1 LRIDNPTFASA
12 NESDSKEPRYVIEI
26 SFDSANT
33 DLLYLTSHSD
43 TETPAGA
50 IGAGIVIENV
60 IEGFSGQSQEINP
73 DRGNST
79 IGGFTFNLVDVG
91 AQLTTYQRDKL
102 SFGRGLRHKQIAAY
116 VGFEGHAW
124 DDYQKIL
131 TYIIDSVDY
140 LDGVYTFTCSDI
152 QRQARKS
159 IFEPEVT
166 FLSASVGPDDLL
178 IPVSVNDLT
187 KFPTVEHDASYSER
201 PNQTV
206 SYVRIENEVIC
217 HSGLVNDVTLGPS
230 FQVIQRG
237 ALNTK
242 ASEHVLKE
250 NTSADRQEKITEHI
264 YIEGPA
270 AKIIYAILTG
280 FLSGQSATLPDNW
293 HLGIKPQYVRLSDFE
308 NIGDD
313 LWNVTNASGRSV
325 RFEGYKKTDGK
336 LFIEREIL
344 LWLGCF
350 MPVYSDGSLGL
361 KRLTNVL
368 SDSGYLVELNFLN
381 VINYGRLKH
390 DYSRVIN
397 QIDIEWNYNFNK
409 DDFTKNSILID
420 AESLAIH
427 QEAPKKT
434 FKFRGVHTGKHTDED
449 ILNHFDSMRDRF
461 SGPPLAIEV
470 EVSSSL
476 NRLEVGDNVRLTLD
490 QVRDFTGANINLS
503 RTFEVQRV
511 QTNWI
516 TGDVKLRLFGS
527 SQRAGT
533 LQRTSLSNVL
543 QDSFYPVGIELSTVL
558 NIVSGVVTLD
568 GALNGNALL
577 SNAIYY
583 YEANLEIA
591 SGVTVTI
598 NQNVQLRI
606 RGFLTVNGKI
616 DGKGGGLLG
625 GAGGSLFADNG
636 LDSITVNLV
645 SGTEL
650 AALDNASPGIS
661 GYLGSAKSS
670 GNLYAAGNVDFL
682 TSRRFGIVT
691 EGKLQSIPNY
701 NLENKLTDVSGLPVD
716 LRGTSGPGG
725 RLLSRRDGGLTL
737 GHPLY
742 VVGNGGNGGNGGA
755 GLLIIC
761 RGMAFGASGT
771 IDTSGGDGLL
781 GGGAVVRSKQLYASS
796 GAGGAPGG
804 LVVLLDGLSTPP
816 ELFTGHIALQGESP
830 INGATVYDA
839 RITSAQMAAQ
849 GISALT
855 VHQSHLGFSS
865 FDWFDA
871 AYGLQYIPES
881 SSIDEETGPKPPP
894 VSGFTSEISG
904 ENALLKWDSII
915 TSELSHFELRS
926 GTVWATANPIAE
938 VRLNYFNI
946 TLLTPGTYNYLIK
959 AVFYSGQKSE
969 TAALTTLDATSFIP
983 TTPGADITGDNISL
997 GIINQGA
1004 LATADT
1010 VDYGTQVGGAERP
1023 DNNATKNTM
1032 YYQATEP
1039 AGTLDDL
1046 WYNTSN
1052 YLFYRHNGTGWVIVS
1067 NNYTSSSQ
1075 LADGAGWSNT
1085 ANWSQVVNNNGA
1097 RPANYATYNPGSFA
1111 NLIGRITYTNMGS
1124 YFDPAAIDETYIKE
1138 ITAGTI
1144 NVANLSAINAILGNV
1159 TAGIITASSF
1169 STAFSG
1175 KRVDINVSNTN
1186 EVRVYD
1192 GVNTLRGSFGY
1203 NSLPGAGDFAIGYF
1217 VGDSSSYGVY
1227 ATSTGNLAAIYATTT
1242 SNQIAIKCEVS
1253 TAVGLFS
1260 LVSSSGIG
1268 VLAQTTNS
1276 AGIPFDASP
1285 TSSGRAH
1292 IRLSSNVTYQ
1302 TARQGSG
1309 FLRRTI
1315 QGMQYDG
1322 NTGIPRLVTPST
1334 CFIKDVKSNNVAGG
1348 TFTSGAWQTRDLNSL
1363 VSDGFE
1369 AAFCTLS
1376 VNRFTLIQGTYIIR
1390 ASAPAMY
1397 CNSHVAKLRNVSVNA
1412 DTVVGSA
1419 ERSATGSGAWAQTN
1433 SLIVG
1438 KFTIASSQTF
1448 EIQHR
1453 CATTRLTNGFGIAAN
1468 FGVSE
1473 VYTTVEITK
1482 IA

>member
-1 LRIDNPTFASA
+1 LRVDNPNFANA
-12 NESDSKEPRYVIEI
+12 NESESKEPRYVIQI

-33 DLLYLTSHSD
+33 DFLYLTSHSD
-43 TETPAGA
+43 TATPAGA

-79 IGGFTFNLVDVG
+79 IGVFTFNSVDVA

-102 SFGRGLRHKQIAAY
+102 NFGRGLRHKQIIAY
-116 VGFEGHAW
+116 VGHEGHAW
-124 DDYQKIL
+124 SDYQKIL
-131 TYIIDSVDY
+131 TYIIDSADY

-152 QRQARKS
+152 QRKTRKT

-178 IPVSVNDLT
+178 IPVNVNDLA

-201 PNQTV
+201 PNETV

-230 FQVIQRG
+230 FQVVQRG

-293 HLGIKPQYVRLSDFE
+293 HLGINPVHVRLSDFE

-313 LWNVTNASGRSV
+313 LWNVTNSSGRSV

-368 SDSGYLVELNFLN
+368 SDAGYLIELNSSN
-381 VINYGRLKH
+381 VISYGRLKH

-397 QIDIEWNYNFNK
+397 QLDIDWNYNFSK
-409 DDFTKNSILID
+409 DDFTKSSILID

-461 SGPPLAIEV
+461 SGPPLAIEI

-476 NRLEVGDNVRLTLD
+476 NRLEVGDNVKLTLD
-490 QVRDFTGANINLS
+490 QVRDFTGENINLS

-558 NIVSGVVTLD
+558 NIVGGVVTLD
-568 GALNGNALL
+568 GTLNGNALL

-583 YEANLEIA
+583 YEGNLEIA

-625 GAGGSLFADNG
+625 GAGGNLFADNN
-636 LDSITVNLV
+636 LTVISQTAV
-645 SGTEL
+645 SVSNYH
-650 AALDNASPGIS
+650 AAADNAVAGIS
-661 GYLGSAKSS
+661 GYLGTTKSS
-670 GNLYAAGNVDFL
+670 GNIDSLNDQDHSKSY
-682 TSRRFGIVT
+682 REGITV
-691 EGKLQSIPNY
+691 EGTTQSIPNHY
-701 NLENKLTDVSGLPVD
+701 NLENNLTSVSGLPVD
-716 LRGTSGPGG
+716 LRGTSGSGG
-725 RLLSRRDGGLTL
+725 SILMRRDGSSAPYTLT
-737 GHPLY
+737 
-742 VVGNGGNGGNGGA
+742 VVGNGGNGGSGGA

-761 RGMAFGASGT
+761 RGMAFGASGA
-771 IDTSGGDGLL
+771 IDTSGGDGAL

-804 LVVLLDGLSTPP
+804 LVVLLDGLTTPP
-816 ELFTGHIALQGESP
+816 ELYTGHIALQGESP
-830 INGATVYDA
+830 INGATVYDV

-855 VHQSHLGFSS
+855 VQQSYLGFGG
-865 FDWFDA
+865 FDWVDA

-915 TSELSHFELRS
+915 TSELSHFELRA

-946 TLLTPGTYNYLIK
+946 TLLVPGTYNYLIK

-983 TTPGADITGDNISL
+983 TTPGADITGDNVSL

-1010 VDYGTQVGGAERP
+1010 VDYGTQVSGAERP
-1023 DNNATKNTM
+1023 DNNATNNVW
-1032 YYQATEP
+1032 YYQATAP
-1039 AGTLDDL
+1039 AGTLDDM

-1138 ITAGTI
+1138 ITAGSI

-1159 TAGIITASSF
+1159 TAGTITASSF

-1175 KRVDINVSNTN
+1175 KRVEVNVSGTN
-1186 EVRVYD
+1186 EVRYYD
-1192 GVNTLRGSFGY
+1192 AANNLIASSGINTLSTETAMHYVSVGNLYAMQAFNNGAKPCISGRNG
-1203 NSLPGAGDFAIGYF
+1203 GAG
-1217 VGDSSSYGVY
+1217 
-1227 ATSTGNLAAIYATTT
+1227 AAFDAYSQAGP
-1242 SNQIAIKCEVS
+1242 AIKALCGNVS
-1253 TAVGLFS
+1253 TAVPLQ
-1260 LVSSSGIG
+1260 L
-1268 VLAQTTNS
+1268 TTNPSARGHIELLSLNGVTAPVADGIITKKASILPAS
-1276 AGIPFDASP
+1276 AGDRLMFSRNGIWQEIL
-1285 TSSGRAH
+1285 TSVAE
-1292 IRLSSNVTYQ
+1292 TFQ
-1302 TARQGSG
+1302 TNQ
-1309 FLRRTI
+1309 
-1315 QGMQYDG
+1315 
-1322 NTGIPRLVTPST
+1322 
-1334 CFIKDVKSNNVAGG
+1334 
-1348 TFTSGAWQTRDLNSL
+1348 
-1363 VSDGFE
+1363 
-1369 AAFCTLS
+1369 
-1376 VNRFTLIQGTYIIR
+1376 
-1390 ASAPAMY
+1390 
-1397 CNSHVAKLRNVSVNA
+1397 
-1412 DTVVGSA
+1412 GSA
-1419 ERSATGSGAWAQTN
+1419 ELSNGLTFKWGVQAASTVNQTIVFATAFHSNCFSVQLTDARTTALNDN
-1433 SLIVG
+1433 SRAHTLAYNSFIMDGGGTGWNVYW
-1438 KFTIASSQTF
+1438 FAI
-1448 EIQHR
+1448 
-1453 CATTRLTNGFGIAAN
+1453 GF
-1468 FGVSE
+1468 
-1473 VYTTVEITK
+1473 
-1482 IA
+1482 